1 VLESGMRQLL
11 SLLLLGVACAR
22 ADVLNLAN
30 GDRFIGEVQSLNEKE
45 IQLKSDALGD
55 IKIPREKIASIF
67 FGTNQ
72 PPVRAVAPESATAVK
87 SGLDAKAVEDV
98 QKEFLAT
105 ATPEAN
111 AMFTEL
117 VQGLASGKLSVN
129 DIRKQ
134 AGDTLKELRDLQAE
148 LGEDEDSGLLKSY
161 VSILEKFV
169 RAGGT
174 NRPASATKPAA
185 PPAKKSDEE

>member
-1 VLESGMRQLL
+1 MRQIL

-45 IQLKSDALGD
+45 IQLKSDALGVV
-55 IKIPREKIASIF
+55 KIPREKVTSIF

-72 PPVRAVAPESATAVK
+72 PPVRTLAPETAAAVK
-87 SGLDAKAVEDV
+87 SGLDVKSVEDV

-111 AMFTEL
+111 AMFTDL
-117 VQGLASGKLSVN
+117 VQGLASGKISIN

-161 VSILEKFV
+161 VSILEKFIHEDK
-169 RAGGT
+169 T
-174 NRPASATKPAA
+174 NRAPAA
-185 PPAKKSDEE
+185 VKKTPPPTKKTDDE